1 MRRIDPYI
9 AGKTR
14 ASAADFNAIA
24 GEAARLGRMRATERL
39 AGRHG
44 DAAVTLRIGRIG
56 FLANLRRMRAGA
68 DGTRSHVVEIDT

>member
-14 ASAADFNAIA
+14 PSAADLNAIA
-24 GEAARLGRMRATERL
+24 GEAARLGRIWLTERL

-44 DAAVTLRIGRIG
+44 DAAITLRVGRIG

-68 DGTRSHVVEIDT
+68 DAARSHVVEIDT